1 MSWLASLI
9 ISGLIMS
16 NFGGS
21 SSSSAPSVHIDKASV
36 RGEQTA
42 ADYQGD
48 LQDGQQGEETERFD
62 QTYPFSSNGSVALS
76 NLNGNVTIET
86 WERNEVRV
94 EYTKTATTKEM
105 MDWVRVH
112 VNATKERIEIEA
124 DYDNWKDNN
133 NGSWEKWKNKR
144 VEVTFKLTVP
154 RSAILNEIET
164 VNGSVFLS
172 NMTNFCK
179 VSTVNGEVTARN
191 LRGAANLSTVNG
203 NLIADF
209 DRLENNNQISLNTV
223 NGRVILTIPSDSDAT
238 LKADT
243 VNGSI
248 ANDFGLPVR
257 KGEYVGRDLYGKIG
271 NGTTKIKLS
280 SVNGGLSVV
289 RRQDGKALSPAT
301 NLLQIKKDDVD
312 NDNDDD
318 NDEDNDDDSDNRS
331 RAAMSRDVERAV
343 RDAIKTV
350 PKAMADAN
358 VNVQITEEML
368 KEIAKVQKEVTRVTV
383 DQTKIMDGQVKAA
396 LLDTQNA
403 LSGIYVLPGTSVL
416 PSLERQGETIAVKGT
431 PKVIVEAKN
440 CAVIVRGW
448 DRPEVKY
455 TLTKVNRS
463 IQIPAGGGLNVEK
476 DDSRVKI
483 KVTDTNQQ
491 NRYRLE
497 VFVPKKSNLK
507 ISTDKEI
514 RLDGVSGDLELSTP
528 SDAISVHDSD
538 GKLNAATVNGQV
550 RVIGFQG
557 EVNSATVDGTISLEG
572 TFTKFSANAGNG
584 TLVLTL
590 PDNTGAYIAT
600 PTDNVFAEG
609 LSIAKENDRWKVG
622 KGGDIYNIQSLSEG
636 KIVIRSAAGLRAG
649 L

>member
-16 NFGGS
+16 NFGAG
-21 SSSSAPSVHIDKASV
+21 ASNTYTNKV
-36 RGEQTA
+36 VKDAAQTA
-42 ADYQGD
+42 AGV
-48 LQDGQQGEETERFD
+48 QDGQQAEETERFD
-62 QTYPFSSNGSVALS
+62 QTYPFSSNGSLALS

-86 WERNEVRV
+86 WDRNEVRV
-94 EYTKTATTKEM
+94 EYIKTATTKEM

-112 VNATKERIEIEA
+112 INATKERIEIEA
-124 DYDNWKDNN
+124 DYDDWKENN

-144 VEVTFKLTVP
+144 IEVTFKLTVP
-154 RSAILNEIET
+154 RSAILDEIET
-164 VNGSVFLS
+164 VNGSVVLS

-179 VSTVNGEVTARN
+179 VSTVNGEVSAKN
-191 LRGAANLSTVNG
+191 LRGAINLSTVNG
-203 NLIADF
+203 NLMADF
-209 DRLENNNQISLNTV
+209 DRLESTKPISLNTV
-223 NGRVILTIPSDSDAT
+223 NGKVILTIPSDSDVT

-271 NGTTKIKLS
+271 NGNTKVKLS

-301 NLLQIKKDDVD
+301 NLLQIKKADVD
-312 NDNDDD
+312 DDDDQDNDDD
-318 NDEDNDDDSDNRS
+318 DNEDDSDNRS
-331 RAAMSRDVERAV
+331 RAMSRDVERAV
-343 RDAIKTV
+343 RDAVKTV
-350 PKAMADAN
+350 PKVLVDTN
-358 VNVQITEEML
+358 VNVQINEEML
-368 KEIAKVQKEVTRVTV
+368 KEIAKVQKEVTKKTV
-383 DQTKIMDGQVKAA
+383 DQTKIIDGQVKAA
-396 LLDTQNA
+396 LMDTQNA
-403 LSGIYVLPGTSVL
+403 LSGLYVLPGTNIL
-416 PSLERQGETIAVKGT
+416 PSLERKEESIPVKGT

-448 DRPEVKY
+448 EKSEVKY
-455 TLTKVNRS
+455 SLTKITRS
-463 IQIPAGGGLNVEK
+463 PLATQTGGLNVEK

-483 KVTDTNQQ
+483 KVTDINQQ

-497 VFVPKKSNLK
+497 IFVPKRSSIK

-514 RLDGVSGDLELSTP
+514 RLDGVSGDLELSSP
-528 SDAISVHDSD
+528 SDAINVHDSD
-538 GKLNAATVNGQV
+538 GKLNVATVNGQV

-557 EVNSATVDGTISLEG
+557 EVNSATVEGLISFEG
-572 TFTKFSANAGNG
+572 AFTKFSANTGNG

-590 PDNTGAYIAT
+590 PENTGAYIAT

-609 LSIAKENDRWKVG
+609 LPLAKENDKWKVG
-622 KGGDIYNIQSLSEG
+622 KGGDTYSIQSLTDG
-636 KIVIRSAAGLRAG
+636 KIVIRNAGNLRAG